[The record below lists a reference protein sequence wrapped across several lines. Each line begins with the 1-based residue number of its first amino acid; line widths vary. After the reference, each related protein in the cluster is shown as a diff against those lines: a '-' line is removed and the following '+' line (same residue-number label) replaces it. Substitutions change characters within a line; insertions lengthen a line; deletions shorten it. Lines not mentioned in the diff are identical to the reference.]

1 MLSIIQ
7 RIAVRLDLSQ
17 SRISNMAVKNKVP
30 PVDAN
35 AQARDRA
42 GKKVAAKRGIPEE
55 VVSETPAD
63 MPAEESTEA
72 PAEAEG
78 GIVAEAEKEVAM
90 VSEEAKEPEGQ
101 PEMEGEPEGEAETAA
116 PEAEAETAEPEAYTP
131 EAETA
136 TPEAESKPTGEYQP
150 PEGEGHE
157 QLIDQYHEALAFGDL
172 ESAKSLYKQLQEHR
186 YKENAHRSVSD
197 AQAAKDEQE
206 YLDTAK
212 ELAALHPELNVD
224 GIEADKVLALKDI
237 YWQNGDR
244 EADALRKAVADLYP
258 ESAAPAEVPAPE
270 MPEAPAEEEPA
281 EEMPMAAEAAPE
293 SATVTEM
300 PGMEERKARKR
311 NIPSIPSAS
320 AKVAPPEEAP
330 QATRSSAIADM
341 KARRNQA

>member
-1 MLSIIQ
+1 
-7 RIAVRLDLSQ
+7 
-17 SRISNMAVKNKVP
+17 MAVKNKVP

-63 MPAEESTEA
+63 MPADMPAEDST
-72 PAEAEG
+72 EAEG
-78 GIVAEAEKEVAM
+78 GIVAEAEKELAM
-90 VSEEAKEPEGQ
+90 VSEEAKEPEDQ
-101 PEMEGEPEGEAETAA
+101 PEMEGEPEGEAE
-116 PEAEAETAEPEAYTP
+116 AETAAPEAYTP
-131 EAETA
+131 EGETA
-136 TPEAESKPTGEYQP
+136 SPEAESKPTGEYEP
-150 PEGEGHE
+150 PEGAGHE
-157 QLIDQYHEALAFGDL
+157 ELIDQYHEALAFGDL
-172 ESAKSLYKQLQEHR
+172 DTAKTIYKQLQEHR
-186 YKENAHRSVSD
+186 FKENAHKTVSD
-197 AQAAKDEQE
+197 AQAVKEEQD

-244 EADALRKAVADLYP
+244 ESDALRKAVADLYP
-258 ESAAPAEVPAPE
+258 ESAAPTTPVEAPVPE
-270 MPEAPAEEEPA
+270 EPEAP

-293 SATVTEM
+293 AANVTEM

>member
-1 MLSIIQ
+1 M
-7 RIAVRLDLSQ
+7 
-17 SRISNMAVKNKVP
+17 
-30 PVDAN
+30 
-35 AQARDRA
+35 
-42 GKKVAAKRGIPEE
+42 PE
-55 VVSETPAD
+55 
-63 MPAEESTEA
+63 
-72 PAEAEG
+72 EAEG
-78 GIVAEAEKEVAM
+78 GIVAEAEKELAM

-101 PEMEGEPEGEAETAA
+101 PEMEGEPEGEAE
-116 PEAEAETAEPEAYTP
+116 PEAYTP
-131 EAETA
+131 EGETA
-136 TPEAESKPTGEYQP
+136 TPKAEAESKPTGEYEP
-150 PEGEGHE
+150 PEGAGHE
-157 QLIDQYHEALAFGDL
+157 ELIDQYHEALAFGDL
-172 ESAKSLYKQLQEHR
+172 ENAKSLYKQLQEHR
-186 YKENAHRSVSD
+186 FKENSHRSVSD
-197 AQAAKDEQE
+197 AKAVKDEQE

-224 GIEADKVLALKDI
+224 GIEADKVLALKDV

-244 EADALRKAVADLYP
+244 EVDALRKAVADLYP
-258 ESAAPAEVPAPE
+258 ESAAPAEAPAPE

>member
-42 GKKVAAKRGIPEE
+42 GKKVAAKRGI
-55 VVSETPAD
+55 SEDLPKE
-63 MPAEESTEA
+63 MPTEAEA
-72 PAEAEG
+72 PAVEAEG
-78 GIVAEAEKEVAM
+78 GIVAEAEKELAM

-101 PEMEGEPEGEAETAA
+101 PEMEGEPEGEAAA
-116 PEAEAETAEPEAYTP
+116 PEAEGEAEAYAP
-131 EAETA
+131 EGEGEMKPSE
-136 TPEAESKPTGEYQP
+136 PEAESKPTGEYEP
-150 PEGEGHE
+150 PEGAGHE
-157 QLIDQYHEALAFGDL
+157 ELIDQYHEALAFGDL
-172 ESAKSLYKQLQEHR
+172 DSAKTLYKQLQEHR
-186 YKENAHRSVSD
+186 YKENAHKTVSD
-197 AQAAKDEQE
+197 AQASKDEQE

-258 ESAAPAEVPAPE
+258 EGSAPTTPV
-270 MPEAPAEEEPA
+270 EAPVPEEPEEPA

-293 SATVTEM
+293 AANVTEM

>member
-42 GKKVAAKRGIPEE
+42 GKKVAAKRG
-55 VVSETPAD
+55 VSEDLPKE
-63 MPAEESTEA
+63 MPTEA
-72 PAEAEG
+72 EAPAAEAEAEG

-101 PEMEGEPEGEAETAA
+101 PEAEGETEGEAAAPEAEPEAAA
-116 PEAEAETAEPEAYTP
+116 PEAEAEAYTP
-131 EAETA
+131 EGEAA
-136 TPEAESKPTGEYQP
+136 APEAESKPTGEYEP
-150 PEGEGHE
+150 PEGAGHE
-157 QLIDQYHEALAFGDL
+157 ELIDQYHEALAFGDL
-172 ESAKSLYKQLQEHR
+172 DSAKTLYKQLQEHR
-186 YKENAHRSVSD
+186 FKENAHKTVSD

-258 ESAAPAEVPAPE
+258 EGSAPTTPVEAPVPE
-270 MPEAPAEEEPA
+270 EPEAP

-293 SATVTEM
+293 AAPEAANVTEM

>member
-1 MLSIIQ
+1 
-7 RIAVRLDLSQ
+7 
-17 SRISNMAVKNKVP
+17 MAVKNKVP
-30 PVDAN
+30 TVDAN

-42 GKKVAAKRGIPEE
+42 GKKVAAKRGVAEDLPA
-55 VVSETPAD
+55 ETPAETS
-63 MPAEESTEA
+63 AETSAETPTEDG
-72 PAEAEG
+72 G

-101 PEMEGEPEGEAETAA
+101 PESEGEPEGEAAA
-116 PEAEAETAEPEAYTP
+116 PEAETPAPEGEGEAEPAGAEEAPGAP
-131 EAETA
+131 ES
-136 TPEAESKPTGEYQP
+136 EAPVSEYQP

-172 ESAKSLYKQLQEHR
+172 ESAKALYKQLQEHR
-186 YKENAHRSVSD
+186 FKENAHKTVSD
-197 AQAAKDEQE
+197 AQAVKEEQE

-258 ESAAPAEVPAPE
+258 EGSAPTTPVEAPVPE
-270 MPEAPAEEEPA
+270 EPEAPA

-293 SATVTEM
+293 SASVTEM

>member
-42 GKKVAAKRGIPEE
+42 GKKVAAKRGIPED
-55 VVSETPAD
+55 VVSETPAET
-63 MPAEESTEA
+63 PAEESTEA

-90 VSEEAKEPEGQ
+90 VSEEAKEPEDQ
-101 PEMEGEPEGEAETAA
+101 PEMEGEPEGEAAA
-116 PEAEAETAEPEAYTP
+116 PEAEAAA
-131 EAETA
+131 
-136 TPEAESKPTGEYQP
+136 PEAESESASEEKGEAPVSEYQP
-150 PEGEGHE
+150 PEGAGHE
-157 QLIDQYHEALAFGDL
+157 ELIDQYHEALAFGDL

-186 YKENAHRSVSD
+186 FKENAHKTVSD
-197 AQAAKDEQE
+197 AQAVKEEQD

-244 EADALRKAVADLYP
+244 ESDALRKAVADLYP
-258 ESAAPAEVPAPE
+258 EGSSPTTPVEAPVPE
-270 MPEAPAEEEPA
+270 IPAEEEP

-293 SATVTEM
+293 AANVTEM